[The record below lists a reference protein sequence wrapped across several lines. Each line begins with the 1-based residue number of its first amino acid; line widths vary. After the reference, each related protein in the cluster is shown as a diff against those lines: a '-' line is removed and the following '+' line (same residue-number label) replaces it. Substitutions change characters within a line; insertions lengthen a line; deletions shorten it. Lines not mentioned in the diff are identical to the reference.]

1 MSFNFQNS
9 NIHNNNNVIESKEN
23 KTKKPNVKTFQNK
36 RTNKNNINDVNE
48 NEKKMNEKYG
58 GKNKNQKSESE
69 DFNFENIDLDE
80 YFGSQIRGN
89 SQSIKQTSKKSYNR
103 NILNKL
109 LISKNYFSIPSS
121 SNILSSKNNNH
132 LNNNNYNVLTSK
144 NGYEK
149 FLS

>member
-80 YFGSQIRGN
+80 CFGSQIRGN
-89 SQSIKQTSKKSYNR
+89 SQSIKQTSK
-103 NILNKL
+103 
-109 LISKNYFSIPSS
+109 
-121 SNILSSKNNNH
+121 
-132 LNNNNYNVLTSK
+132 
-144 NGYEK
+144 
-149 FLS
+149 